1 MKLVAGTCGND
12 VVWCWWKMVAP
23 SEVPQVVVKRQ
34 APSEKQ
40 QVAMVL
46 APSEV
51 HWLVESLA
59 PSEVRLGWVQQEEE
73 KGQLDQEV

>member
-1 MKLVAGTCGND
+1 
-12 VVWCWWKMVAP
+12 MVAP

-34 APSEKQ
+34 TPSEKQ

-51 HWLVESLA
+51 HWLLESLA
-59 PSEVRLGWVQQEEE
+59 PSEVRLGWIQQEEE
-73 KGQLDQEV
+73 KGQLDQEG

>member
-1 MKLVAGTCGND
+1 VKLVAGICGND

-40 QVAMVL
+40 QVAMVP

-51 HWLVESLA
+51 QWLVESLA
-59 PSEVRLGWVQQEEE
+59 PSEVRRGWVPQEEE
-73 KGQLDQEV
+73 KAQLDLEG